1 MDRRLKNIV
10 MIVIVSLLFAT
21 ILGLVVMNEYQR
33 KKQADHIKMLEQE
46 AKIYEKEI
54 VEIKTELSSM
64 ESDLEKIDD
73 ICQLSFCF
81 QVQKESD
88 IEWIEENFLNYSWPI
103 TIVIHIG
110 EENKEKIVERI
121 SKSELEMELM
131 FSGMSDYEENQDVI
145 QELQELAKQY
155 GIQVASMWFLENGEY
170 TEKNVQLLKNDG
182 RKGFTQ
188 LTNYSI
194 YIGSGITKD
203 GMFYVE
209 HVPVKEGENKVH
221 ESIDLA
227 VKQKK
232 SLILSFDVSEL
243 KETKDYEII
252 LKNVIE
258 EVNAYHNDD
267 KIILGLTENYFYL
280 NELKELTFQE
290 KKEAYKKYEEKQ
302 KKKIEE
308 LEKKV
313 GEIYKDW
320 KI

>member
-1 MDRRLKNIV
+1 MDRRLKNIM
-10 MIVIVSLLFAT
+10 MIVIVSFLFTA
-21 ILGLVVMNEYQR
+21 ILVLVVMNEYQE

-46 AKIYEKEI
+46 AKVYEKEI
-54 VEIKTELSSM
+54 IEIKTELSRM

-73 ICQLSFCF
+73 VCQVSFCF
-81 QVQKESD
+81 QVQEESD
-88 IEWIEENFLNYSWPI
+88 IEWIEENFSNYSWPI
-103 TIVIHIG
+103 TIVIHVD
-110 EENKEKIVERI
+110 EENKENIVQKISE
-121 SKSELEMELM
+121 SELEMELM
-131 FSGMSDYEENQDVI
+131 FSGMSDYEENRDVV
-145 QELQELAKQY
+145 QELKELAKQY
-155 GIQVASMWFLENGEY
+155 GVKLASMWFFENGEY
-170 TEKNVQLLKNDG
+170 TEENVRLLKNDG

-194 YIGSGITKD
+194 YIGSGVTKD

-232 SLILSFDVSEL
+232 SLILSFDVPEL
-243 KETKDYEII
+243 KETKDYETI

-258 EVNAYHNDD
+258 EVNIYHDDD
-267 KIILGLTENYFYL
+267 KIILGLTENYFFL
-280 NELKELTFQE
+280 NALKELTLQE
-290 KKEAYKKYEEKQ
+290 KQEAYNKYEEKQ